1 MKTFFF
7 TYYEWDSMD
16 FLVQENYG
24 AMLISLESKEVNTFV
39 YILIALIAVELSIVQ
54 YYAIATIWLQWNIY
68 FSDLNLLYVYW

>member
-1 MKTFFF
+1 
-7 TYYEWDSMD
+7 MD

-54 YYAIATIWLQWNIY
+54 YYAIATI
-68 FSDLNLLYVYW
+68 